1 MLTNATTKYFEG
13 LEADECDCP
22 ACLPAC
28 ERTGKKCFIECDR
41 CKGRIEARRYW
52 AAQERNQ
59 ASPLHIEHDGALIC
73 G

>member
-41 CKGRIEARRYW
+41 CKGRIEADDIGPLKSRTRRVHYTSNMT
-52 AAQERNQ
+52 AR
-59 ASPLHIEHDGALIC
+59 
-73 G
+73 